1 MSVRRN
7 VRSVTGGALVELAI
21 VLPLL
26 LIIFAGTVDFARVF
40 YATISLTNAARA
52 GAQYGSASLAKSL
65 DSAGMQ
71 ATAVAAVNLGR
82 RVEVVSVLEGRRDIV
97 FIQRLHD
104 RLFSGYAPRDDGHRN
119 GIDDVH
125 DDHEPSARH
134 RAPTQSQSKRDA
146 ARGELGHD
154 YQWRVGRQH
163 DEGCAQRA
171 EAGPR

>member
-26 LIIFAGTVDFARVF
+26 IIIFAGGVDFARVF

-71 ATAVAAVNLGR
+71 ATAVAAVNLTGVTAVASR
-82 RVEVVSVLEGRRDIV
+82 SC
-97 FIQRLHD
+97 QCW
-104 RLFSGYAPRDDGHRN
+104 RDDGTSSSANDCTATCSAGTHRVMTVTVTASTSFTTILSILP
-119 GIDDVH
+119 GIAR
-125 DDHEPSARH
+125 PLNLSRSA
-134 RAPTQSQSKRDA
+134 TQ
-146 ARGELGHD
+146 
-154 YQWRVGRQH
+154 RVVN
-163 DEGCAQRA
+163 
-171 EAGPR
+171 